1 MIILMEK
8 IEFKSFKNKME
19 NIDQN
24 SLLNDV
30 KLNWDSY
37 LFLINNKPII
47 EYLDFLNIIR
57 NHYCRFISIILAVSN
72 IQFYYY
78 YLSLV
83 ETTILQKFNI
93 TITTNDKP
101 IQIHFTLKPFIY
113 QFTLTKSFEFD
124 QHSYVLYL
132 ILDLSLLNHV
142 IIKLVKIS

>member
-1 MIILMEK
+1 MEK

>member
-1 MIILMEK
+1 MIIFMEK

-124 QHSYVLYL
+124 QHSYVLYF